1 MNLSVLT
8 NRQNLSVV
16 DSCQLNCRIIKS
28 KFVSEFVGPDKP
40 AKFVSCQFVSS
51 CQLNPS
57 LIKLK
62 VVSEFVGTDK
72 PTEILHFVCQN
83 EDLYLKVEWKLEP
96 YDSEKHK
103 TLDTEGAIESFP
115 VKQIDFT

>member
-1 MNLSVLT
+1 MNLLVLT

-62 VVSEFVGTDK
+62 VVSEFIGTDK
-72 PTEILHFVCQN
+72 PTEILH
-83 EDLYLKVEWKLEP
+83 LYLKVEWKLEP